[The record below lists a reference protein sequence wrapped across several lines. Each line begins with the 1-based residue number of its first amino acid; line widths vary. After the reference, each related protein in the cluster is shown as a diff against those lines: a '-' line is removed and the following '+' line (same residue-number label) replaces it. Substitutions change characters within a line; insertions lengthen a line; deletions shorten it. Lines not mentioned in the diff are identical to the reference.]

1 MNSPQQHN
9 YTLPEELKIIAEH
22 IHWYLSDW
30 MPEEDIQQPIKAL
43 LDPDLLPIW
52 RKLKKAANDQEAF
65 EDFFCMAT
73 DSIYR
78 HSQIAI
84 VTPSQ
89 QKKKI
94 NEVIKAAEKL
104 SNALNAL
111 QEINCPFPE
120 RHISN
125 YATNQALL
133 NYTLTP
139 NKTLSPHVYENYPV
153 RVHLQARPIVQCII
167 EDASK
172 LMREPDARITNKT
185 GRSGLIAFYTNSL
198 CGVTDYEFSRRCYPE
213 IASIANAVLQ
223 TNADAPITEENV
235 RINFLN
241 CLQRAEKANYV
252 LPISH

>member
-9 YTLPEELKIIAEH
+9 YPLPEELKIIAEH

-43 LDPDLLPIW
+43 LDPDLLPTW
-52 RKLKKAANDQEAF
+52 RRLKEAANDQEAF

-78 HSQIAI
+78 YSEITI
-84 VTPSQ
+84 ITPAQ
-89 QKKKI
+89 QRKRVK
-94 NEVIKAAEKL
+94 EVIKAAEKL
-104 SNALNAL
+104 AHTLNTL
-111 QEINCPFPE
+111 RKVNCSFPE

-125 YATNQALL
+125 YVTNQAQLR
-133 NYTLTP
+133 YTLTP
-139 NKTLSPHVYENYPV
+139 KEDFYRHEFKDLPTYAHVESS
-153 RVHLQARPIVQCII
+153 QIVQCII
-167 EDASK
+167 DDAK
-172 LMREPDARITNKT
+172 TKIREPDARITNKT
-185 GRSGLIAFYTNSL
+185 GRSGLVAFYTNSL

-223 TNADAPITEENV
+223 TSADAPITEENV

-252 LPISH
+252 LPIRY